1 MLQLLESIKTTGVA
15 YQTKVGQEVVVSVT
29 KECNLYDMY
38 LSASEEDKALFGIIF
53 SEDGRS
59 FKATKSPDNVTDATI
74 DLEVY
79 TLPNIGGNS
88 NIKKTTIR
96 VEINRTLGEATYDK
110 QTKQPNKTNYSFL
123 VSADKLKAIF
133 DAAT

>member
-1 MLQLLESIKTTGVA
+1 MEIMLQLLESIKLQGLA

-79 TLPNIGGNS
+79 TLPNIVV
-88 NIKKTTIR
+88 T
-96 VEINRTLGEATYDK
+96 
-110 QTKQPNKTNYSFL
+110 
-123 VSADKLKAIF
+123 AISRRLLSE
-133 DAAT
+133 